1 MKSNV
6 IRSPDPLVSGKGVSD
21 PRVADGLG
29 ELARAKIAAYL
40 EAHGE
45 GSTSPSALYNHVLH
59 EVERVL
65 LEEVLSFAKNNQS
78 AAAHVLG
85 IHRNTLRQRIKLLR
99 VTCHKNL

>member
-1 MKSNV
+1 MKSNAM
-6 IRSPDPLVSGKGVSD
+6 RSPDLLVLGKDASD
-21 PRVADGLG
+21 PVVGEGLG

-40 EAHGE
+40 KAHGE
-45 GSTSPSALYNHVLH
+45 GSTSPSALYSHVLH

-65 LEEVLSFAKNNQS
+65 LEEVLFFTKNNQS

-99 VTCHKNL
+99 VSCHKNP